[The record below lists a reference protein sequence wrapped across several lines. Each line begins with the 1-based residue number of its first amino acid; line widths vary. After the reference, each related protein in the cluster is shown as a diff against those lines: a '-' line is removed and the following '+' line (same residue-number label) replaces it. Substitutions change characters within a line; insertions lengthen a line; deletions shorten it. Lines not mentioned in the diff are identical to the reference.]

1 MTSTYFLIPVA
12 FLRSVGGL
20 FSILLAV
27 DEGDAQLFD
36 GEPALLVVH
45 RPGAPAEALQVE
57 GAEAL
62 IPAAVEVVA
71 SVATEL
77 VNLIEAAFTSA
88 GEFDGERLLG
98 ARIAIDAPTGSFALR
113 GDA

>member
-1 MTSTYFLIPVA
+1 MTSTFALIPVA
-12 FLRSVGGL
+12 FLRSVGGV
-20 FSILLAV
+20 FSVLLAV

-45 RPGAPAEALQVE
+45 RPGAPAADMQVE

-62 IPAAVEVVA
+62 VPAAVEVVA
-71 SVATEL
+71 GVATEL
-77 VNLIEAAFTSA
+77 VRLIDAAFTDDGA
-88 GEFDGERLLG
+88 FDGERLLG
-98 ARIAIDAPTGSFALR
+98 ARVVVDAPAGSFRLR

>member
-1 MTSTYFLIPVA
+1 MTSTFSLIPVA
-12 FLRSVGGL
+12 FLRSVGGSL
-20 FSILLAV
+20 SVLLAV
-27 DEGDAQLFD
+27 DEGDAQLFG

-45 RPGAPAEALQVE
+45 RPGADPAALQVE

-62 IPAAVEVVA
+62 VPAAVEVVA

-77 VNLIEAAFTSA
+77 AALVDGAFTSA
-88 GEFDGERLLG
+88 GEFDGELLLG
-98 ARIAIDAPTGSFALR
+98 ARITVAAPVGSFDLR